1 MKKLYLFALVATMF
15 AACATDSTQEVAIDV
30 APETLT
36 VSFEED
42 SRIQLNE
49 EQKTVWTKNDLVS
62 VFYRSNANQQWQ
74 YQGETGERTGE
85 LKQVAAPTS
94 TQELSKVVVVYPYSE
109 SYYINPETCDVE
121 ATLPA
126 TQHYLK
132 DSYGLNGN
140 IMISSS
146 YYNQFS
152 LKSVCGWIKVQL
164 KGDGQIVKK
173 MTIKGNSGEQVAGQ
187 LYINSADAT
196 ITLASNMGGVDDDE
210 NSAGGNLVF
219 DNTIIKEVTL
229 DCGEGVTLSN
239 KVATFY
245 IALPP
250 QTFEAGLTLNVHYG
264 DGTTMTKTTT
274 NSISISRNTILPMQT
289 LYYDGNNPPVYEI
302 AYATNDGMPLDP
314 LTTDGFG
321 SDFVENVFDAAT
333 SKGALVFSGNI
344 TTIPENAFISCENLT
359 LMNIPTTVTSINAGA
374 FNNCKSLSVLDI
386 PQGVTTIGDKAFYNC
401 SGMNEITIPK
411 SVTSWKYSS
420 FEKCKGTA
428 YINCDIAHASNQESG
443 KFRKAGFDEI
453 VIGESVSTIGKYAFI
468 YCENLA
474 KVSLPNSVTTL
485 GEYSFA
491 ACKSLSSIVIP
502 ENITELPSGVFQSS
516 GLVSIIIPDNV
527 SEIYWQA
534 FYDCTNLKTVV
545 IGDGVTKIYS
555 DAFLQCTALTDVK
568 IGKGLKSIGAYAFEE
583 CKSLERVEISD
594 LTAWCGIEFSDN
606 MSNPLNYGASLYL
619 NDTQI
624 TELNIPSNVFEIKN
638 YAFYGCASITSVTI
652 PSRVSAIGES
662 AFAKCASLSSFR
674 GKFASPDNQCLIIDG
689 VLNLFAPAS
698 TLTEY
703 QIPDGVTAIG
713 TQAFSS
719 SHLISVTIPDSVTSI
734 GTNAF
739 CSKTLTN
746 VFIGDGVTSIGYGAF
761 WGSGLIN
768 VNIPESVTE
777 IGNSAF
783 RDCDNLEEVTIGS
796 NVRKIDSDA
805 FTYCD
810 NLKTVYCKPVTPPSF
825 SASDSIFRLSNATTI
840 YVPTESVDA
849 YKTDSY
855 KWAKYASMIVGYDF

>member
-15 AACATDSTQEVAIDV
+15 AACATDATQDVAIDV

-94 TQELSKVVVVYPYSE
+94 TQELSKVVVVYPYNE
-109 SYYINPETCDVE
+109 NYYINPETCDVE

-187 LYINSADAT
+187 LYINAADAT
-196 ITLASNMGGVDDDE
+196 VTLASNMGGVDDVE

-219 DNTIIKEVTL
+219 DNTIIKEATL

-264 DGTTMTKTTT
+264 DGTTMTKSTS
-274 NSISISRNTILPMQT
+274 NSVVISRNTILPMQT

-302 AYATNDGMPLDP
+302 AYTTNDGMPLDP

-333 SKGALVFSGNI
+333 GKGALVFSGNI

-359 LMNIPTTVTSINAGA
+359 LMNIPTTVTSIKASA

-401 SGMNEITIPK
+401 SGMTEITIPK
-411 SVTSWKYSS
+411 SVTSIGKSS
-420 FEKCKGTA
+420 FEGCGGKA
-428 YINCDIAHASNQESG
+428 YVNCNVPSASWSTDAA
-443 KFRKAGFDEI
+443 FYKADFTEI
-453 VIGESVSTIGKYAFI
+453 IIGITVSTIGDRAFHSCI
-468 YCENLA
+468 NVVNIDIPNNVTTIGDGAFAACESLLNIELPESLTEISSSLFSGSGLNTIIIPNNIKTIAEDAFSFCENL
-474 KVSLPNSVTTL
+474 KSV
-485 GEYSFA
+485 
-491 ACKSLSSIVIP
+491 
-502 ENITELPSGVFQSS
+502 
-516 GLVSIIIPDNV
+516 
-527 SEIYWQA
+527 
-534 FYDCTNLKTVV
+534 VV
-545 IGDGVTKIYS
+545 GDGVTKIGS
-555 DAFLQCTALTDVK
+555 DAFFHCTTLTDVK
-568 IGKGLKSIGAYAFEE
+568 IGSSVNYIGSYAFEN
-583 CKSLERVEISD
+583 CSSLTKVDISD
-594 LTAWCGIEFSDN
+594 LAAWCGIEFHDN
-606 MSNPLNYGASLYL
+606 MSNPLNYGASLHL
-619 NDTQI
+619 NGDEI
-624 TELNIPSNVFEIKN
+624 TDLIIPSKVLEIKN
-638 YAFYGCASITSVTI
+638 YAFYNCPSITSVTL
-652 PSRVSAIGES
+652 PNRVASVGLCAFFGCSSLLSFHGKYASSDNLCLIANGVLT
-662 AFAKCASLSSFR
+662 AFASA
-674 GKFASPDNQCLIIDG
+674 A
-689 VLNLFAPAS
+689 A
-698 TLTEY
+698 LTEY
-703 QIPDGVTAIG
+703 QIPDGVTTIG
-713 TQAFSS
+713 ERAFCSSCLTSVIIPDCVTTIDAYAFSS
-719 SHLISVTIPDSVTSI
+719 SRLIQITISDSVIYI
-734 GTNAF
+734 GFRAF
-739 CSKTLTN
+739 K
-746 VFIGDGVTSIGYGAF
+746 
-761 WGSGLIN
+761 GSGLIN
-768 VNIPESVTE
+768 VNIPEGVTE
-777 IGNSAF
+777 IGDWAF
-783 RDCDNLEEVTIGS
+783 ENCNNLEEVTIGS
-796 NVRKIDSDA
+796 NVRKICREA
-805 FTYCD
+805 FKDCD
-810 NLKTVYCKPVTPPSF
+810 NLKRIYCKPLIPPTADIQVTSF
-825 SASDSIFRLSNATTI
+825 YPRWSFEAF
-840 YVPTESVDA
+840 YVPTESVEA
-849 YKTDSY
+849 YKTNGNWKHMAD
-855 KWAKYASMIVGYDF
+855 KIVGYDF

>member
-1 MKKLYLFALVATMF
+1 MKKLYLFTLVATML
-15 AACATDSTQEVAIDV
+15 AACATDATQEVAIEV
-30 APETLT
+30 VPKTLT
-36 VSFEED
+36 VSLEEN

-49 EQKTVWTKNDLVS
+49 EHKTVWTKNDIVS

-85 LKQVAAPTS
+85 LKQIVAPSS

-109 SYYINPETCDVE
+109 SYYINPETCDIE
-121 ATLPA
+121 AILPA

-164 KGDGQIVKK
+164 KGEGQIVKK
-173 MTIKGNSGEQVAGQ
+173 ITIKGNNGEQVAGQ

-196 ITLASNMGGVDDDE
+196 ATLASNIGSADDNE

-239 KVATFY
+239 EVSTFF

-250 QTFEAGLTLNVHYG
+250 QTFEGGLTLNVQYG

-274 NSISISRNTILPMQT
+274 NSVSISRNTILPMQT

-333 SKGALVFSGNI
+333 SKGTLVFSGNI

-359 LMNIPTTVTSINAGA
+359 SINIPATVTSIEAGA

-401 SGMNEITIPK
+401 SGMNKITIPK

-453 VIGESVSTIGKYAFI
+453 VIGESVSTIGNYAFI

-485 GEYSFA
+485 GELSFA
-491 ACKSLSSIVIP
+491 ACKNLSSIIIP
-502 ENITELPSGVFQSS
+502 ESITELPSGVFQSS
-516 GLVSIIIPDNV
+516 GLVSITIPDNV

-545 IGDGVTKIYS
+545 IGDGVTKIYP
-555 DAFLQCTALTDVK
+555 DAFLQCTALTNVK
-568 IGKGLKSIGAYAFEE
+568 IGKGLKSVGAYAFEE

-624 TELNIPSNVFEIKN
+624 TELTIPSNVFEVKN
-638 YAFYGCASITSVTI
+638 FAFYGCASVTSVTI

-674 GKFASPDNQCLIIDG
+674 GKFASSDNQCLIIDG

-703 QIPDGVTAIG
+703 QIPDSVTAIG
-713 TQAFSS
+713 RQAFSS

-746 VFIGDGVTSIGYGAF
+746 VFIGNGVTSIGYGAF
-761 WGSGLIN
+761 WGSGLTS
-768 VNIPESVTE
+768 VNIPDSVTE
-777 IGNSAF
+777 ISDSAF
-783 RDCDNLEEVTIGS
+783 RECDNLEEITIGS
-796 NVRKIDSDA
+796 NVKTIGRDA
-805 FTYCD
+805 FNYCD
-810 NLKTVYCKPVTPPSF
+810 NLKMIYCKPIIPPTVDIDVAF
-825 SASDSIFRLSNATTI
+825 SPRLSFKAF
-840 YVPTESVDA
+840 YVPTESVEA
-849 YKTDSY
+849 YKTAD
-855 KWAKYASMIVGYDF
+855 KWKHLASKIVGYDF

>member
-1 MKKLYLFALVATMF
+1 MKKLYLFTLVATML
-15 AACATDSTQEVAIDV
+15 AACATDATQEVAIEV
-30 APETLT
+30 VPKTLT
-36 VSFEED
+36 VSLEEN

-49 EQKTVWTKNDLVS
+49 EHKTVWTKNDIVS

-85 LKQVAAPTS
+85 LKQIVAPSS

-109 SYYINPETCDVE
+109 SYYINPETCDIE
-121 ATLPA
+121 AILPA

-164 KGDGQIVKK
+164 KGEGQIVKK
-173 MTIKGNSGEQVAGQ
+173 ITIKGNNGEQVAGQ

-196 ITLASNMGGVDDDE
+196 ATLASNIGSADDNE

-239 KVATFY
+239 EVSTFF

-250 QTFEAGLTLNVHYG
+250 QTFEGGLTLNVQYG

-274 NSISISRNTILPMQT
+274 NSVSISRNTILPMQT

-333 SKGALVFSGNI
+333 SKGTLVFSGNI

-359 LMNIPTTVTSINAGA
+359 SINIPATVTSIEAGA

-401 SGMNEITIPK
+401 SGMNKITIPK

-453 VIGESVSTIGKYAFI
+453 VIGESVSTIGNYAFI

-485 GEYSFA
+485 GELSFA
-491 ACKSLSSIVIP
+491 ACKNLSSIIIP
-502 ENITELPSGVFQSS
+502 ESITELPSGVFQSS
-516 GLVSIIIPDNV
+516 GLVSITIPDNV

-545 IGDGVTKIYS
+545 IGDGVTKIYP
-555 DAFLQCTALTDVK
+555 DAFLQCTALTNVK
-568 IGKGLKSIGAYAFEE
+568 IGKGLKSVGAYAFEE

-624 TELNIPSNVFEIKN
+624 TELTIPSNVFEVKN
-638 YAFYGCASITSVTI
+638 FAFYGCASVTSVTI

-674 GKFASPDNQCLIIDG
+674 GKFASSDNQCLIIDG

-703 QIPDGVTAIG
+703 QIPDSVTAIG
-713 TQAFSS
+713 RQAFSS

-746 VFIGDGVTSIGYGAF
+746 VFIGNGVTSIGYGAF
-761 WGSGLIN
+761 WGSGLTS
-768 VNIPESVTE
+768 VNIPDSVTE
-777 IGNSAF
+777 ISESAF
-783 RDCDNLEEVTIGS
+783 RECDNLEEITIGS
-796 NVRKIDSDA
+796 NVKTIGRDA
-805 FTYCD
+805 FNYCD
-810 NLKTVYCKPVTPPSF
+810 NLKMIYCKPIIPPTVDIDVAF
-825 SASDSIFRLSNATTI
+825 SPRLSFKAF
-840 YVPTESVDA
+840 YVPTESVEA
-849 YKTDSY
+849 YKTAD
-855 KWAKYASMIVGYDF
+855 KWKHLASKIVGYDF